1 MNRKILAFVSL
12 VLALMLCMT
21 GCTQQPAESADP
33 TKAPAAGTD
42 APQAQ
47 EPADD
52 GEAEAYVP
60 TGTLVVYCAGS
71 EDFAE
76 VLARI

>member
-33 TKAPAAGTD
+33 TQAPAAGTD
-42 APQAQ
+42 APQALRCALQHLRQKQ
-47 EPADD
+47 EA
-52 GEAEAYVP
+52 GEQ
-60 TGTLVVYCAGS
+60 
-71 EDFAE
+71 
-76 VLARI
+76 